1 MPYSGLKYNKLS
13 LEIEQKI
20 LSDRENGV
28 QNPYRCADSAVLRR
42 NENADRASIWRPA
55 FVRDIEK
62 IIHLPYYNRYA
73 DKTQVFSFYNN
84 DDITRRALHVQL
96 VSRIARNIGSV
107 LGLNLDLIEAISLGH
122 DIGHTPFGHAG
133 ERFLNELLH
142 AETGRYFNHNVQ
154 SVRVLDN
161 LFERNISLQT
171 LDGVL
176 CHNGEFE
183 QQEYRPAYGKTFAE
197 FDKSMLDCCEKG
209 GDAISK
215 LVPAT
220 LEGCVVRICDMIAYL
235 GKDRQDARVAK
246 IIPRD
251 YKFQSE
257 FIGAENAAIINNLTV
272 DIIEN
277 SYGKDYILLSPGAY
291 DDLKRAKEENYSV
304 IYKNEQIN
312 RQYNE
317 IIGQDARV
325 AKIIPRDY
333 KFQSEFIGAENAA
346 IINNLT
352 VDIIE
357 NSYGKDYILLSPGA
371 YDDLKRAKEENYS
384 VIYKN
389 EQINRQ
395 YNEIIGPMFAE
406 LYYKLLDEV
415 KSGSEGSIIYRH
427 HIKFIVEAQ
436 KYYKHGDYLAE
447 NPNLIVADFIA
458 SMTDDYFIALHEK
471 LFPGSKYK
479 IKYKSYF
486 SEDNA

>member
-197 FDKSMLDCCEKG
+197 FDKSMFDCCEKG

-317 IIGQDARV
+317 IIR
-325 AKIIPRDY
+325 
-333 KFQSEFIGAENAA
+333 
-346 IINNLT
+346 
-352 VDIIE
+352 
-357 NSYGKDYILLSPGA
+357 
-371 YDDLKRAKEENYS
+371 
-384 VIYKN
+384 
-389 EQINRQ
+389 
-395 YNEIIGPMFAE
+395 PMFAE

>member
-1 MPYSGLKYNKLS
+1 MN
-13 LEIEQKI
+13 
-20 LSDRENGV
+20 DRENGV
-28 QNPYRCADSAVLRR
+28 KNPYRCDDSAVIRR
-42 NENADRASIWRPA
+42 NENADRASLWRPA

-96 VSRIARNIGSV
+96 VSRIARNIGAV

-133 ERFLNELLH
+133 ERFLSRLLFK
-142 AETGRYFNHNVQ
+142 ETGKLFNHNVH

-171 LDGVL
+171 LDGIL

-183 QQEYRPAYGKTFAE
+183 QQEYRPAYGKTFDE
-197 FDKSMLDCCEKG
+197 FDKSVQECYASS
-209 GDAISK
+209 DAIHK
-215 LVPAT
+215 LVPST

-235 GKDRQDARVAK
+235 GKDRQDARIAK
-246 IIPRD
+246 IIPPN

-257 FIGAENAAIINNLTV
+257 VIGGENASIINNLTV

-291 DDLKRAKEENYSV
+291 N
-304 IYKNEQIN
+304 
-312 RQYNE
+312 
-317 IIGQDARV
+317 
-325 AKIIPRDY
+325 
-333 KFQSEFIGAENAA
+333 
-346 IINNLT
+346 
-352 VDIIE
+352 
-357 NSYGKDYILLSPGA
+357 
-371 YDDLKRAKEENYS
+371 DLKRAKEENYS

-427 HIKFIVEAQ
+427 HIKFIMEAQ
-436 KYYKHGDYLAE
+436 KYYTGGKDYLADD
-447 NPNLIVADFIA
+447 PNMIVADFIA

-471 LFPGSKYK
+471 LFPGSRYK

-486 SEDNA
+486 SEDNI